1 MQTNILARLFD
12 KRLLLSAAV
21 ALSIGLAPAPLRAET
36 PPEAAVVTEEAPEPL
51 SPEELEILVARIA
64 LYPDE
69 LVAVISAASLY
80 PLQIVEAQ
88 RLLDESKTKKDL
100 KPKATWDGS
109 VISLLNYPEIVKMMS
124 EDLDWTQLFG
134 EAIVN
139 QQDDVLAAIQQ
150 LREEAVANGVI
161 KSDEKVKVV
170 KQQDNIIIEPASKE
184 VIYVPQYPP
193 EMLYEPGYVYQPITY
208 YPDPYPYYWNPAA
221 TFFAGAVTGAIWAG
235 AVDWDDG
242 FWGGDWND
250 WNNGWGGG
258 NNDIDIDFDCNKC
271 IIGNDFNGKLNF
283 NDVDWTK
290 IDRSKIN
297 VDKNNFNKIDNSK
310 FKNSFKNNDRMK
322 LDKKVTDIKGN
333 RPSTLPGKGNMQTKD
348 IRKSTLDKMKNQQV
362 KDFKPADKM
371 AKPGNNVQKPGNNL
385 QKPGNNVQRPSN
397 KMAKPANLDRPVGKP
412 KPAAKKDNRPK
423 NVSPLGE
430 VNRNRDAVKQSN
442 RGNKSMGGGYNR
454 PSMGGGGGGGGGGK
468 KFVPKHKSG
477 GGMSRGGGGGRGRR

>member
-1 MQTNILARLFD
+1 MQTTFLTRIIDHRLI
-12 KRLLLSAAV
+12 LSAAIAASLACT
-21 ALSIGLAPAPLRAET
+21 ALPVRAET
-36 PPEAAVVTEEAPEPL
+36 PPEAAVAVEQVAEPL
-51 SPEELEILVARIA
+51 SAEELEILVARIA

-69 LVAVISAASLY
+69 LIAVISAASLF
-80 PLQIVEAQ
+80 PLQIVEAE
-88 RLLDESKTKKDL
+88 RFLEDSKTKKDL

-109 VISLLNYPEIVKMMS
+109 VVSLLNYPQIVAMMS

-139 QQDDVLAAIQQ
+139 QQDDVLGAIQQ

-170 KQQDNIIIEPASKE
+170 KQEENIIIQPASKE
-184 VIYVPQYPP
+184 VIYVPQYEP

-221 TFFAGAVTGAIWAG
+221 TFFAGAVTGAVWAA

-250 WNNGWGGG
+250 WNNWGG
-258 NNDIDIDFDCNKC
+258 NNNIDIDFDCNKC

-290 IDRSKIN
+290 IDRSKISF
-297 VDKNNFNKIDNSK
+297 DKNKFQNIDNSK
-310 FKNSFKNNDRMK
+310 FKNSFKNNDNLK
-322 LDKKVTDIKGN
+322 LNNKVSDIKGN
-333 RPSTLPGKGNMQTKD
+333 RPATLPGKGDVQTKD
-348 IRKSTLDKMKNQQV
+348 IRKSTLDKLKNQQV
-362 KDFKPADKM
+362 KDFKPSDKM
-371 AKPGNNVQKPGNNL
+371 ARPANNL
-385 QKPGNNVQRPSN
+385 QKPANNLQRPDN

-412 KPAAKKDNRPK
+412 KPAAKRDNRPK

-430 VNRNRDAVKQSN
+430 VTRSRDAIKQSN
-442 RGNKSMGGGYNR
+442 RGNKAMGGGFN
-454 PSMGGGGGGGGGGK
+454 PPKMGGGGGGGGK
-468 KFVPKHKSG
+468 KMQMPKHK
-477 GGMSRGGGGGRGRR
+477 MSGGGGGRGRGRRG

>member
-1 MQTNILARLFD
+1 MQTRILTRLLD
-12 KRLLLSAAV
+12 HRLLLSAAIAV
-21 ALSIGLAPAPLRAET
+21 SLGCAAVPLRAET
-36 PPEAAVVTEEAPEPL
+36 PPEAAAVTEQAPEPL

-88 RLLDESKTKKDL
+88 RFLDDSKTKKDL

-109 VISLLNYPEIVKMMS
+109 VISLLNYPEIIKMMS

-170 KQQDNIIIEPASKE
+170 KQQDNIVIQPASKE
-184 VIYVPQYPP
+184 VIYVPQYEP
-193 EMLYEPGYVYQPITY
+193 EMLYEPGYVYRPITY
-208 YPDPYPYYWNPAA
+208 YPEPYPYYWNPGA
-221 TFFAGAVTGAIWAG
+221 TFFAGAVTGAIWAA

-250 WNNGWGGG
+250 WNNGWGG
-258 NNDIDIDFDCNKC
+258 NNNIDIDFDCNKC

-290 IDRSKIN
+290 IDRSK
-297 VDKNNFNKIDNSK
+297 VKFDKNNFNKIDNSK
-310 FKNSFKNNDRMK
+310 FKDSFKNNDRMK
-322 LDKKVTDIKGN
+322 LSNKATDIKGN
-333 RPSTLPGKGNMQTKD
+333 RPSTLPGKGDIQSKD

-362 KDFKPADKM
+362 KDFKPSDKM
-371 AKPGNNVQKPGNNL
+371 ARPGNNL
-385 QKPGNNVQRPSN
+385 QKPGNLDKPGNNLQKPANLNKASD
-397 KMAKPANLDRPVGKP
+397 KMARPANLDRPVGKP
-412 KPAAKKDNRPK
+412 KPAVQPDRRPK
-423 NVSPLGE
+423 NASPLGE
-430 VNRNRDAVKQSN
+430 VTRNRDAVKQSN
-442 RGNKSMGGGYNR
+442 RGNKSMGGGYKKPNL
-454 PSMGGGGGGGGGGK
+454 SGGGGGGK
-468 KFVPKHKSG
+468 KFVPKHG
-477 GGMSRGGGGGRGRR
+477 GGGGKARGGGRGRR